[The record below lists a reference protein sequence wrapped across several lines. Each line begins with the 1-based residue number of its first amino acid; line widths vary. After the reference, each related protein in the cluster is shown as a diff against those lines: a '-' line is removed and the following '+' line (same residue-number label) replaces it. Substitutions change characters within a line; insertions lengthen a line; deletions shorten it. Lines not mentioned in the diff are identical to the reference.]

1 MKYIY
6 KIIFLSFL
14 VFSTNLILTNDSKA
28 ACAKVGEVI
37 TAAAAQA
44 SCQDEPDG
52 YGIVAFK
59 LYLCTAAP
67 TSPTIA
73 RVTDLSNCVMTFEN
87 TAGSSVTLSTDGEV
101 DLGGTQTRPPSGTY
115 THAVMHM
122 DNTFALT
129 AKKEF
134 EVAFNGESAGLG
146 VFCVTNNG
154 AGTSGSAGNAGN
166 DRSTC
171 GDNTLTAGTYT
182 ETLTSFD
189 NPIFSATATELNVAG
204 TGSNI
209 TAHLLD
215 TNEFLAVNDA
225 DVDTLLGIVEFASAA
240 TITENTENIEI
251 SFNVGEG
258 MSIDGFGLIMFF
270 GSGPFQA
277 TVSTN

>member
-1 MKYIY
+1 MKHLY
-6 KIIFLSFL
+6 KIVLLSIFIFTLS
-14 VFSTNLILTNDSKA
+14 LTASNKSEA

-37 TAAAAQA
+37 TAVAANAG
-44 SCQDEPDG
+44 CQDEPDG
-52 YGIVAFK
+52 YGVVAFK

-73 RVTDLSNCVMTFEN
+73 RVTDLSNCILTFEN
-87 TAGSSVTLSTDGEV
+87 TAGSSVTLSTDGDV
-101 DLGGTQTRPPSGTY
+101 DLGGTQTKPPPGAY

-122 DNTFALT
+122 DNTFAIT

-134 EVAFNGESAGLG
+134 AAAFTGEGGGLG
-146 VFCVTNNG
+146 VFCVTKNG
-154 AGTSGSAGNAGN
+154 AGTSGSAGNAGD

-240 TITENTENIEI
+240 TITENTENIDI

-258 MSIDGFGLIMFF
+258 MSVDGFGLIMFF

>member
-134 EVAFNGESAGLG
+134 GVAFNGESAGLG

-258 MSIDGFGLIMFF
+258 MSIDGAGLIMFF

>member
-1 MKYIY
+1 MKHLY
-6 KIIFLSFL
+6 KIVLLSIFIFTLS
-14 VFSTNLILTNDSKA
+14 LTVSNKSEA

-37 TAAAAQA
+37 TAAAALA

-134 EVAFNGESAGLG
+134 EVPFSGESAGLG

>member
-189 NPIFSATATELNVAG
+189 NPIFSATATELNV
-204 TGSNI
+204 
-209 TAHLLD
+209 L
-215 TNEFLAVNDA
+215 
-225 DVDTLLGIVEFASAA
+225 
-240 TITENTENIEI
+240 
-251 SFNVGEG
+251 
-258 MSIDGFGLIMFF
+258 
-270 GSGPFQA
+270 
-277 TVSTN
+277 

>member
-6 KIIFLSFL
+6 KIVFLSFL

-28 ACAKVGEVI
+28 ACAKVGDVI
-37 TAAAAQA
+37 TEVAALA
-44 SCQDEPDG
+44 SCHDEPDG
-52 YGIVAFK
+52 YGIVAYK
-59 LYLCTAAP
+59 LYLCTTAP

-73 RVTDLSNCVMTFEN
+73 RVTDLSNCVLTFEN
-87 TAGSSVTLSTDGEV
+87 AAGSSVTLSTGGEV
-101 DLGGTQTRPPSGTY
+101 DLGGTQTKPPPGTY

-122 DNTFALT
+122 ENTFALT

-134 EVAFNGESAGLG
+134 AAAFNGEGGGLG
-146 VFCVTNNG
+146 VFCVTKNG
-154 AGTSGSAGNAGN
+154 AGTEGSAGNAGD
-166 DRSTC
+166 DRSIC

-189 NPIFSATATELNVAG
+189 SPVFSATATELNVAG
-204 TGSNI
+204 TGANI

-240 TITENTENIEI
+240 TITENTENIDI

-258 MSIDGFGLIMFF
+258 MNVDGFGIIMFF

>member
-134 EVAFNGESAGLG
+134 EVPFSGESAGLG